1 MRDCIARTFEWLL
14 RLLFPAPGRHRAPHM
29 SGAAPSQDTPTRP
42 LPRVRRV
49 SERAP
54 LNGEDIAAVRP
65 YVAAHE
71 RLVELR
77 RQGYRRALL
86 VCAHHDMAVIK

>member
-14 RLLFPAPGRHRAPHM
+14 RLLFPAPGRHRAPHAD
-29 SGAAPSQDTPTRP
+29 AAMPSQDTPTRS
-42 LPRVRRV
+42 LPRGPRV
-49 SERAP
+49 SVRAP
-54 LNGEDIAAVRP
+54 LNGEDVGLVRP

-71 RLVELR
+71 RRVELR

-86 VCAHHDMAVIK
+86 VCAHHDLAVIK